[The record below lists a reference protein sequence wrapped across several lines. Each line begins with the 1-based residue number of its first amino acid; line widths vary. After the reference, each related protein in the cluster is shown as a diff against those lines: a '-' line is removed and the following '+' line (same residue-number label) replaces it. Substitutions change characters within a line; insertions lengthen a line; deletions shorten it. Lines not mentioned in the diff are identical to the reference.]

1 MAKVTSQHNLSV
13 ANPKLAQE
21 WNPAKNGALTPDKV
35 TPRSSKKVW
44 WKCPKGED
52 HEWQAIVANRSKGI
66 GCPICSNHKVT
77 RSNSLGTVN
86 PKLAKDWHPS
96 KNGTL
101 TPYNVLPSANIK
113 VWWKCP
119 KGDDH
124 EWQAKLNNRA
134 NGKGCPVCSG
144 HKVVQSNSLATRYPE
159 IAKQWHPTKNGQIT
173 PKDVSAGAIKK
184 VWWKCPKGD
193 DHEWLATINHRT
205 GGTGCPKCNPA
216 WSIPELRIFCE
227 LRSIFP
233 AIQHRAILKGHEVD
247 IYIPEVNV
255 GIEYDGVYWHQ
266 DKHKKDQVKNGGL
279 ASSIILIR
287 VREEGLPVLSTNDIR
302 IRKNGISIST
312 IKIILRTILSQR
324 NIKSQEII
332 AKIYAYLKTGEW
344 LASEQF
350 NNLYSERKLVAFE
363 KTLSYLFPNIA
374 KEWHPTK
381 NDLLLPEH
389 FTPGS
394 GRKIWW
400 FGKCGHEWQD
410 SINHRT
416 SDRDCPMCRYKK
428 VSQTWKRK
436 KISPNQLDLF

>member
-1 MAKVTSQHNLSV
+1 MKVTGQYNLS
-13 ANPKLAQE
+13 AINPKLAQE
-21 WNPAKNGALTPDKV
+21 WHPAKNGELTPDKV
-35 TPRSSKKVW
+35 TPSSGKKVW

-52 HEWQAIVANRSKGI
+52 HEWQAIVANRNKGI
-66 GCPICSNHKVT
+66 GCPICSNQKAV

-86 PKLAKDWHPS
+86 PRLAKEWHPI
-96 KNGTL
+96 KNGAL

-119 KGDDH
+119 VGDDH
-124 EWQAKLNNRA
+124 EWRAKLNNRA

-144 HKVVQSNSLATRYPE
+144 HKVVQSNSLATRHPE
-159 IAKQWHPTKNGQIT
+159 IAKQWHPSKNGELT
-173 PKDVSAGAIKK
+173 PKDVSAGANKK
-184 VWWKCPKGD
+184 VWWKCPAGD
-193 DHEWLATINHRT
+193 DHEWRATINHRT
-205 GGTGCPKCNPA
+205 NGTGCPKCNPA

-227 LRSIFP
+227 LRTVFP
-233 AIQHRAILKGHEVD
+233 TIQHRAILKGHEVD

-266 DKHKKDQVKNGGL
+266 DKHKKDQLKNRGL
-279 ASSIILIR
+279 APSILLIR
-287 VREEGLPVLSTNDIR
+287 AREKGLSVLSPNDIR
-302 IRKNGISIST
+302 IGKKGVSVST
-312 IKIILRTILSQR
+312 IKIILRIILNQQ
-324 NIKSQEII
+324 NITSPEMIT
-332 AKIYAYLKTGEW
+332 KICAYLKTKEW
-344 LASEQF
+344 IASKQF
-350 NNLYSERKLVAFE
+350 NKLYSERKLVPFE
-363 KTLSYLFPNIA
+363 KSLNYLFPNIV

-400 FGKCGHEWQD
+400 LGKCGHEWQD

-416 SDRDCPMCRYKK
+416 SGRDCPKCRYKK

-436 KISPNQLDLF
+436 KINPGQLVLF